1 MKKIFVLSLLAVS
14 SAGALAEG
22 YAGASVGRGK
32 LPFNCAQGASCDQS
46 VNMFK
51 LYAGVRLKET
61 SQIDL
66 GIGRID
72 AVEVAYLRTNGK
84 ASENAMVDQ
93 GYYYYYIDPADPDN
107 NNFNNG
113 WTVGTRSVP
122 SVRLLSLDT
131 LVLAPVLNIG
141 VTPDVGL
148 FFKAG
153 FALVTSSVKSTLNG
167 VSLGNESA
175 TKLKPYVG
183 FGASY
188 RVLDGV
194 KVFGSSDWFQYSA
207 DGLSGT
213 ARTLNLGAEMI
224 F

>member
-84 ASENAMVDQ
+84 ASENSVVDKT
-93 GYYYYYIDPADPDN
+93 YFFYDPDLGPTFPN
-107 NNFNNG
+107 H
-113 WTVGTRSVP
+113 SV
-122 SVRLLSLDT
+122 SSIRQVSLDA
-131 LVLAPVLNIG
+131 LLLAPVLNIG
-141 VTPDVGL
+141 VAPDVGL

-153 FALVTSSVKSTLNG
+153 VALVTSSVKSSLDG
-167 VSLGNESA
+167 VSLKNESA

-207 DGLSGT
+207 DGLGGT
-213 ARTLNLGAEMI
+213 ARTLNLGAEMT